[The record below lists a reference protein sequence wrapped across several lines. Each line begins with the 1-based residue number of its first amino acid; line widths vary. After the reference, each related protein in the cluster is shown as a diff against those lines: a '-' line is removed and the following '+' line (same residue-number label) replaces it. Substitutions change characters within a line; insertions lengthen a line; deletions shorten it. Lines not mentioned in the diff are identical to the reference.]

1 MTRMSHVIVVIPALN
16 AAASLPDTFASLEP
30 AIACGLVSRWVL
42 ADGGS
47 GDATVKLARARG
59 FDVVK
64 SLPGRGVQLA
74 AGARKALDSAGE
86 GDWLFFL
93 HADTRLEPG
102 WAKAAKAF
110 MATHEGKDAAG
121 YFRFALDDDSAP
133 ARRLERFVAWRC
145 AAFGLPYGDQGL
157 LIPARFYEAVGGY
170 RLMRLFEDVE
180 LARRIGKRRL
190 KPVPARAVTS
200 AARFREEG
208 YLRRSAANLVLLARY
223 FLGADP
229 EKLARAYRPRRRPAA
244 ALVSDAPPD
253 TKDETR

>member
-1 MTRMSHVIVVIPALN
+1 MATMSHVIVILPALN
-16 AAASLPDTFASLEP
+16 AAASLADTFASLEP
-30 AIACGLVSRWVL
+30 AIACGLVQRWVL

-47 GDATVKLARARG
+47 GDATVRLARARG

-86 GDWLFFL
+86 GDWLLFL

-110 MATHEGKDAAG
+110 MAAHTGKDAAG

-157 LIPARFYEAVGGY
+157 LIPARFYTELDGY
-170 RLMRLFEDVE
+170 KLMRLFEDVDI
-180 LARRIGKRRL
+180 ARRIGKRRL
-190 KPVPARAVTS
+190 RPIPARAVTS
-200 AARFREEG
+200 AARFRQEG
-208 YLRRSAANLVLLARY
+208 YLKRSAANLVLLARY

-229 EKLARAYRPRRRPAA
+229 EKLARAYQRPKA
-244 ALVSDAPPD
+244 
-253 TKDETR
+253 

>member
-1 MTRMSHVIVVIPALN
+1 MRLMARMSHVIVIIPALN
-16 AAASLPDTFASLEP
+16 AAPSLPDTFASLEP

-74 AGARKALDSAGE
+74 AGAARAIEGAGE
-86 GDWLFFL
+86 GDWLLFL

-102 WAKAAKAF
+102 WAKAVKAF
-110 MATHEGKDAAG
+110 MAAHAGGEVAG
-121 YFRFALDDDSAP
+121 YFQFALDDESAP
-133 ARRLERFVAWRC
+133 ARRLELFVAWRC

-157 LIPARFYEAVGGY
+157 LVPAWFYERLGGY
-170 RLMRLFEDVE
+170 RLMRLFEDVDVV
-180 LARRIGKRRL
+180 RRIGRRRL
-190 KPVPARAVTS
+190 KPVPARAITS
-200 AARFREEG
+200 AARFRSEG
-208 YLRRSAANLVLLARY
+208 YLRRSAANLLLLARY

-229 EKLARAYRPRRRPAA
+229 EKLARVYSRRR
-244 ALVSDAPPD
+244 S
-253 TKDETR
+253 

>member
-1 MTRMSHVIVVIPALN
+1 MAAMSHVIVILPALN
-16 AAASLPDTFASLEP
+16 AAPGLPQTFASLEP

-47 GDATVKLARARG
+47 GDGTVKLARARG

-86 GDWLFFL
+86 GDWLLFL

-102 WAKAAKAF
+102 WAKAVKAF
-110 MATHEGKDAAG
+110 MAAHAGKDVAG

-157 LIPARFYEAVGGY
+157 LIPVRLYEALGGY

-180 LARRIGKRRL
+180 LARRLGKRRL
-190 KPVPARAVTS
+190 KPIPARAVTS
-200 AARFREEG
+200 AARFRDEG

-229 EKLARAYRPRRRPAA
+229 EKLARAYRRPSGKPDRAA
-244 ALVSDAPPD
+244 
-253 TKDETR
+253 